1 MRTLA
6 TLFLLGCF
14 ARGANAQAKPLNK
27 EEIADALKKC
37 KTKLLSKPKM
47 RLPEDWLGKDEKYAH
62 APVVWFLITE
72 DGTVHSVKLKQ
83 PTGAKKLDEYIV
95 RYVQEW
101 KYKPL
106 PGCGGVETTIS
117 ILIHFNRGDEN

>member
-1 MRTLA
+1 MRVLTTLA
-6 TLFLLGCF
+6 LLGCL
-14 ARGANAQAKPLNK
+14 ARSAGGQAKPM
-27 EEIADALKKC
+27 EIADAVKKC
-37 KTKLLSKPKM
+37 KPKLTYQPKIK
-47 RLPEDWLGKDEKYAH
+47 LPENWLGENEKYAH

-83 PTGAKKLDEYIV
+83 RTGARKLDEYIV

-101 KYKPL
+101 KYKPM
-106 PGCGGVETTIS
+106 PGCEGVETTTS